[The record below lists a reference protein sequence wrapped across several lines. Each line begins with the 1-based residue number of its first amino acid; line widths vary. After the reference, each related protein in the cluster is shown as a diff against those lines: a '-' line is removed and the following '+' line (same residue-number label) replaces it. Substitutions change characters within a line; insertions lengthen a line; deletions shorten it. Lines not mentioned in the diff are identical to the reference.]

1 MHETTFLGAIREAI
15 GEEMRR
21 DSSVFVLGEDVG
33 VYGGAFKVTEGFYNE
48 FGGQRVLDTP
58 ISETAIVGVAI
69 GAALMGMRPIA
80 EMQFMD
86 FISCGFDQIVNEAA
100 TYRYRYGGNCSVPMV
115 VRGPSGGNVHGGL
128 FHSQS
133 REAWFTQVAGLK
145 VVMPA
150 TAYDAKGLM
159 KAAIRDNNPV
169 IFFEHKYL
177 YRRIK
182 ETIPDDD
189 YVVPLGQ
196 ANVINPGTD
205 VTLITWGAMV
215 HHCLSAAEMLEE
227 DEIDA
232 EVIDLRTMIPLDT
245 GTILESVRKTN
256 RVMIV
261 HEAPRTGG
269 FGGEIA
275 AFLAEAAFD
284 SLDAPIVRVTGLDA
298 HVPFSPP
305 LEKYY
310 LPNVTDIVEAA
321 RKLVKY

>member
-21 DSSVFVLGEDVG
+21 DERVYVLGEDVG
-33 VYGGAFKVTEGFYNE
+33 AYGGAFKVTEGFYEE
-48 FGGQRVLDTP
+48 FGPERVLDTP
-58 ISETAIVGVAI
+58 ISESAIVGVAV

-86 FISCGFDQIVNEAA
+86 FISCGFDQIVNAAA

-145 VVMPA
+145 VIMPA

-159 KAAIRDNNPV
+159 KAAIRDNNPC

-182 ETIPDDD
+182 ESIPDDD
-189 YVVPLGQ
+189 YIVPLGK
-196 ANVINPGTD
+196 ARLALTGSD
-205 VTLITWGAMV
+205 VTMISWGAMV
-215 HHCLSAAEMLEE
+215 HHCVSAAHLLEE
-227 DEIDA
+227 DGIDA
-232 EVIDLRTMIPLDT
+232 EVIDLRTLVPLDVRA
-245 GTILESVRKTN
+245 IEESVQKTN

-261 HEAPRTGG
+261 HEAPRTSG

-275 AFLAEAAFD
+275 AFIAEELFPW
-284 SLDAPIVRVTGLDA
+284 LDAPVVRITGLDA

-310 LPNVTDIVEAA
+310 LPNVADIVESA

>member
-1 MHETTFLGAIREAI
+1 MHETTFIGAIREAI

-21 DSSVFVLGEDVG
+21 DEAVFVLGEDVG
-33 VYGGAFKVTEGFYNE
+33 AYGGAFRVTEGHFQE
-48 FGGQRVLDTP
+48 FGAQRVIDTP
-58 ISETAIVGVAI
+58 ICESAIVGVAI

-115 VRGPSGGNVHGGL
+115 IRGPSGGNVHGGL
-128 FHSQS
+128 FHSQT

-150 TAYDAKGLM
+150 TAYDAKGLL

-177 YRRIK
+177 YRRVK
-182 ETIPDDD
+182 EQIPDDD
-189 YVVPLGQ
+189 YIVELGK
-196 ANVINPGTD
+196 ARIAEVGEDLTMIA
-205 VTLITWGAMV
+205 WGAMV
-215 HHCLSAAEMLEE
+215 PQCIEAAKLLEE
-227 DEIDA
+227 DSIDA
-232 EVIDLRTMIPLDT
+232 EVIDLRTLYPLDIT
-245 GTILESVRKTN
+245 TIMQSVQKTN
-256 RVMIV
+256 RVMLV
-261 HEAPRTGG
+261 QEAPRTGG
-269 FGGEIA
+269 FAGEIA
-275 AFLAEAAFD
+275 ATLAEQAFEY
-284 SLDAPIVRVTGLDA
+284 LDAPIVRVTAVDA

-305 LEKYY
+305 LEKFY
-310 LPNVTDIVEAA
+310 LPNVTDIVDSA